1 MKILPTLCYCIIYLL
16 YTNLLAIEGFVISSL
31 LQPKSILR
39 TPMSAFA
46 REIVATDGAPA
57 AIGPYSQ
64 AVKTNGMLYVSG
76 CIGIKRE
83 LGKLVDGG
91 IGAQTRQVMENM
103 KAIVEAGGSSMDK
116 VVKTTV
122 LMTDISSYPEVNA
135 IYAEFFSS
143 DAPPAR
149 AAYAVA
155 ALPAGA
161 LIEIDCIAIASS

>member
-1 MKILPTLCYCIIYLL
+1 MKIQISFCCLFAFLL
-16 YTNLLAIEGFVISSL
+16 NIHHIKGFSFSKSRSL
-31 LQPKSILR
+31 SFVGPI
-39 TPMSAFA
+39 MSAFD
-46 REIVATDGAPA
+46 RTIVSSEDAPA

-64 AVKTNGMLYVSG
+64 AVKSNGMLYVSG

-91 IGAQTRQVMENM
+91 IGPQTRQVMENM

-122 LMTDISSYPEVNA
+122 LMTDISTYPEVNA
-135 IYAEFFSS
+135 IYAEFFPS

-161 LIEIDCIAIASS
+161 LIEIDCTAISS

>member
-1 MKILPTLCYCIIYLL
+1 MKIQRTIISCFFVFLFKFYH
-16 YTNLLAIEGFVISSL
+16 IEGFFFPS
-31 LQPKSILR
+31 KSQTRSYSPI
-39 TPMSAFA
+39 MSAFD
-46 REIVATDGAPA
+46 REIISTEGAPA

-64 AVKTNGMLYVSG
+64 AVKTSGMLYVSG

-91 IGAQTRQVMENM
+91 IGPQTRQVMENM

-122 LMTDISSYPEVNA
+122 LMTDISSYPEINA
-135 IYAEFFSS
+135 IYAEYFPS
-143 DAPPAR
+143 DSPPAR
-149 AAYAVA
+149 EAYAVA

-161 LIEIDCIAIASS
+161 LIEIDCTAISS

>member
-1 MKILPTLCYCIIYLL
+1 MKTWVAATYCLIIVSLSFCH
-16 YTNLLAIEGFVISSL
+16 IQGFFLQSKSQTRPHSL
-31 LQPKSILR
+31 I
-39 TPMSAFA
+39 MSGFS
-46 REIVATDGAPA
+46 REIVATEKAPA

-64 AVKTNGMLYVSG
+64 AVKANGMLYVSG
-76 CIGIKRE
+76 CIGINRE

-91 IGAQTRQVMENM
+91 IGPQTRQVMENM

-135 IYAEFFSS
+135 IYAEYFPS
-143 DAPPAR
+143 DASPAR

-161 LIEIDCIAIASS
+161 LIEIDCVAISS

>member
-1 MKILPTLCYCIIYLL
+1 MALSITASTTPPRPLPARTLQVAEYS
-16 YTNLLAIEGFVISSL
+16 LASSRH
-31 LQPKSILR
+31 PSTVKA
-39 TPMSAFA
+39 TAP
-46 REIVATDGAPA
+46 TDGAPA